1 MKFKTLLF
9 ADIKHARSSEAF
21 VARAT
26 RHRKLSLEP
35 RSPRSSQKLK
45 SALERKN
52 AHSSQQL
59 NPTGL
64 QPEARS
70 SDRPLA
76 RAKNKPDRSSEEK
89 LARAKKCNSQV
100 QNQTQSFAR
109 AKPLWLD
116 PPDTTQLSLEQ
127 PTPRSSEG
135 PKIWAATLGSQTQ
148 PTCNKPAQHIL

>member
-1 MKFKTLLF
+1 MFKTLLS

-35 RSPRSSQKLK
+35 RSSRSSQKLK

-52 AHSSQQL
+52 ARSSQQL
-59 NPTGL
+59 KPSGL

-76 RAKNKPDRSSEEK
+76 RAKNKPDRSSQEK
-89 LARAKKCNSQV
+89 LARAKKHNSQV
-100 QNQTQSFAR
+100 QNQVQSLAR

-116 PPDTTQLSLEQ
+116 PPDTNSTLARATNSSLER
-127 PTPRSSEG
+127 RS
-135 PKIWAATLGSQTQ
+135 KNLGSNTRL
-148 PTCNKPAQHIL
+148 PNTTNL